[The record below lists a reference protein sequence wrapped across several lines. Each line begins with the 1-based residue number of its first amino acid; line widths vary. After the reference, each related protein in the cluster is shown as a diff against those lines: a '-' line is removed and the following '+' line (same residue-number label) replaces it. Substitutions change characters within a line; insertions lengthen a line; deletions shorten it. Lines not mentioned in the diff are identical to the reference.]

1 MKKRIIA
8 LIAYALFW
16 LVFFMTARMI
26 FILTHFQESEQF
38 GVGLIAG
45 SFLHGLKLDISATGY
60 IFLVPV
66 LFMIPGVYF
75 NGSWFRVFMKWYTY
89 VLIIISACIVVS
101 DTLLYKYWGF
111 RMDYTVLLYLKTP
124 KEAAASVTMLQMS
137 AVIAGIM
144 LMSAL
149 FIFVY
154 KKYIFR
160 LFGGFNREKM
170 WYFSIPFFMLLL
182 GSLLIPI
189 RGGTG
194 LAPINA
200 GTVYFS
206 EDLFVNHAAVNVVW
220 NVGSSVINRK
230 PTKNPYQFGDLA
242 TAKETVR
249 SLTRDTGNPV
259 RLLNTDRPNVM
270 IFVMESF
277 GSALIGPLGGDSLT
291 SPNLNRF
298 IKEGVVFTHFYSS
311 GNRTDK
317 AMPAILDG
325 YPAQPAN
332 SIMKSPEKTQSLP
345 SLVKKLSGLGYNCSF
360 WYGGEINFANFN
372 SFVINNGFTRIITMK
387 NFDPKYY
394 NSKWG
399 VHDHILLGALRD
411 SMKSAV
417 APFLKVILT
426 LSSHEPFDVPMKP
439 VFNGNDELTKFK
451 NSIYYTDKSLGEFID
466 WAKGTDWW
474 KNTLVVLVADHCR
487 RNTNADLVYSE
498 EIFRIP
504 MIWLG
509 GALAEHGV
517 KITKTGDQVDIP
529 LTLLHQMGLEDIY
542 PFSKDLL
549 SDGTNSFAFYAFNEG
564 FGFVTDSSK
573 YIYDHKP
580 GRSVVEEGKDPASAG
595 NLGKAY
601 LQVLYDDFLKR

>member
-1 MKKRIIA
+1 MKKRLTA
-8 LIAYALFW
+8 LFIYALFW
-16 LVFFMTARMI
+16 LVFFMTARLI
-26 FILTHFQESEQF
+26 FIFTHYQEASQF
-38 GVGLIAG
+38 GINSIAAT
-45 SFLHGLKLDISATGY
+45 FLHGLKLDISATGY

-66 LFMIPGVYF
+66 LFMIPGTYF
-75 NGSWFRVFMKWYTY
+75 NGSWYRVFMKWYTY
-89 VLIIISACIVVS
+89 VLILISAFIIVP

-111 RMDYTVLLYLKTP
+111 RMDYTVMLYLKTP
-124 KEAAASVTMLQMS
+124 KEAAASVTMLQIS
-137 AVIAGIM
+137 AVIAGI
-144 LMSAL
+144 LLLSAL
-149 FIFVY
+149 FIFLY
-154 KKYIFR
+154 RKYIFR
-160 LFGGFNREKM
+160 LFGGFNREKL
-170 WYFSIPFFMLLL
+170 WYLAISFFIFLL
-182 GSLLIPI
+182 GSLIIPI

-206 EDLFVNHAAVNVVW
+206 EDLFINHTAVNVVW
-220 NVGSSVINRK
+220 NFGSSVINRK
-230 PTKNPYQFGDLA
+230 PTKNPYEFGDLA
-242 TAKETVR
+242 AAKESVR
-249 SLTRDTGNPV
+249 SLASDTGKPV
-259 RLLNTDRPNVM
+259 KLLNTDRPNIM
-270 IFVMESF
+270 IIVMESF

-291 SPNLNRF
+291 TPNLNRL

-345 SLVKKLSGLGYNCSF
+345 SLVKKMSGLGYNCSF

-372 SFVINNGFTRIITMK
+372 SFVINNGFSRIITMK
-387 NFDPKYY
+387 NFDPKFY

-417 APFLKVILT
+417 QPFMKVILT
-426 LSSHEPFDVPMKP
+426 LSSHEPFEVPMKP
-439 VFNGNDELTKFK
+439 VFKGNDDLTKFR
-451 NSIYYTDKSLGEFID
+451 NSVYYTDKSLGEFLD
-466 WAKGTDWW
+466 GAKGTEWW
-474 KNTLVVLVADHCR
+474 KNTLIVLVADHCR
-487 RNTNADLVYSE
+487 RNSNADLVYSE

-509 GALAEHGV
+509 GALAEHNV
-517 KITKTGDQVDIP
+517 QITKTGSQVDIP
-529 LTLLHQMGLEDIY
+529 LTLLHQMGLDGNY

-549 SDGTNSFAFYAFNEG
+549 SDRTNSYAFYTFNEG
-564 FGFVTDSSK
+564 FGFITDSSK

-580 GRSVVEEGKDPASAG
+580 GKPVFEDGKDPESAG
-595 NLGKAY
+595 RIGKAY
-601 LQVLYDDFLKR
+601 LQVLYNDFLKR